1 MCGSGIFRKTEL
13 WCIYIHIYTYIHIHI
28 YACIHT
34 HKELYCKG
42 LAHTI
47 MEAASPESAGLLS
60 QFESKGWKLLKNQ
73 EELKFQ
79 FKKEQF

>member
-1 MCGSGIFRKTEL
+1 MCT
-13 WCIYIHIYTYIHIHI
+13 HIHIHI
-28 YACIHT
+28 DVCIHT
-34 HKELYCKG
+34 HKELYCKE

-60 QFESKGWKLLKNQ
+60 QFEFKGWKLLKNQ
-73 EELKFQ
+73 EELMFQ